1 MHWWRL
7 FLGLNEHKM
16 YNMKFQVFL
25 LSIILSGAHSVIAQE
40 QKTIAKFIIQD
51 ARLNKVD
58 VTARFVETNAYVV
71 VYKTKEGNTYMAVVM
86 DKDDTQSFGRI
97 FNMEEV
103 QKTPET
109 DKEYQSEV
117 YNFMWSYKNSY
128 DNKKGTARVR
138 LTKIYKPLGIMFTT
152 VIIPEDLEIMA
163 YKGYM
168 EGTIGYGKD

>member
-1 MHWWRL
+1 MPFFIL
-7 FLGLNEHKM
+7 A
-16 YNMKFQVFL
+16 L
-25 LSIILSGAHSVIAQE
+25 LTCAPTAKAQE
-40 QKTIAKFIIQD
+40 QETIAKFIIQD

-58 VTARFVETNAYVV
+58 VTTRFVEANAYVV

-117 YNFMWSYKNSY
+117 YNFRWSYKNTY

-138 LTKIYKPLGIMFTT
+138 LTKIYKPLGIMFIT
-152 VIIPEDLEIMA
+152 VVIPEDLEILEF
-163 YKGYM
+163 KGYM
-168 EGTIGYGKD
+168 ECSIGYGKD